1 MNENYSMPPVPQ
13 PEPPREPWLLRNK
26 PGAIG
31 LGLQLLALPLLVILP
46 EAAFLAGAAGFLLCI
61 AGLFIKPRLLPT
73 LGVLI
78 GLAVSGVF
86 LIVMLAAGQ
95 YRPPKPVED
104 EEVVIEMVDGDSSI
118 DETTDT
124 TRIEVEP
131 VEVEPEEVE
140 TE

>member
-86 LIVMLAAGQ
+86 LIDPQNPWKMKRWSSKWWMETAASTK
-95 YRPPKPVED
+95 PPTPL
-104 EEVVIEMVDGDSSI
+104 G
-118 DETTDT
+118 
-124 TRIEVEP
+124 
-131 VEVEPEEVE
+131 
-140 TE
+140 